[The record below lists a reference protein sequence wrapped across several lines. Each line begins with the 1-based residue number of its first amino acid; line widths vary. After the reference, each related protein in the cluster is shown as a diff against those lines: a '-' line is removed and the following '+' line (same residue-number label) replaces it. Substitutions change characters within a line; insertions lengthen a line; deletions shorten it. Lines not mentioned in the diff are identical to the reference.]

1 MNAIKDPVKF
11 RNELVSFID
20 KFPELFPN
28 RIKKGFAIESD
39 HKKQWIKESKFA
51 RYVRFKAEAPPIIL
65 QIN

>member
-1 MNAIKDPVKF
+1 MCIIYLSPF
-11 RNELVSFID
+11 SPISFATEAD
-20 KFPELFPN
+20 
-28 RIKKGFAIESD
+28 FAAYTESD